1 MFGERSA
8 EVLGLLLTPFILLP
22 RVSLCYNDRSRDSIE
37 REVYSANNNRRRTG
51 EMQPMTLRAL
61 AFASSFFEK
70 EPAPGLVIIF
80 K

>member
-1 MFGERSA
+1 MFGESSA

-22 RVSLCYNDRSRDSIE
+22 RISVYNDRSRDSIE
-37 REVYSANNNRRRTG
+37 REVYSANNNRRWTG
-51 EMQPMTLRAL
+51 EMQPMALRAL

-70 EPAPGLVIIF
+70 KPAPSLVIIF